1 MKTIK
6 LKNFLTTSLLLVG
19 LGTIQLSFAEIS
31 IIVHPGN
38 TSAADAKI
46 MKRIFLGKAKTF
58 SGGGNAIPIE
68 LTEGNTV
75 RTTFNGEFLGK
86 SDAQMKSY
94 WGRLIFTGKATAPV
108 QASSDEEMLK
118 IVSSNPDYVG
128 YIDSSKVTDAVKVVH
143 TF

>member
-6 LKNFLTTSLLLVG
+6 LKNFLTTSLLVVG

-31 IIVHPGN
+31 VIVHPSN
-38 TSAADAKI
+38 TGASDAKV
-46 MKRIFLGKAKTF
+46 MKRIFLGKAKAF

-68 LTEGNTV
+68 LAEGSAV
-75 RTTFNGEFLGK
+75 RTTFNGDFLGK
-86 SDAQMKSY
+86 TDAQMKSY
-94 WGRLIFTGKATAPV
+94 WGRLVFTGKATAPV
-108 QASSDEEMLK
+108 QASSDDEMIK

-143 TF
+143 SF